1 MDMRYKEDW
10 EQSRKRF
17 EAFWHQEIV
26 DRCCIAITSPLRGK
40 EQLYWEL
47 KSLPRLYGWGDP
59 EAIIKRSVAQFEV
72 TRFGG
77 ESFPG
82 IWLNLGP
89 SGHAGFFKGTRF
101 DVNGESV
108 WFTPTLDENGYT
120 SLEFDSTATLY
131 ELTMSMAKFFVESAK
146 GEYFISMPDTSG
158 NLDALAHLR
167 GNDKLLMDMA
177 MEDEGI
183 LHALD
188 LLQKVWER
196 IISDVYSLVKTN
208 NDGGSMI
215 YWIKSWA
222 PGLHSQMQGDISV
235 MISPDLFKRLI
246 VPELEAQ
253 SDFLEYP
260 LYHLDGSEQ
269 VRHLDHLLGIRKLK
283 AIQWTSVAGQAP
295 PSHHIDALKRIQA
308 SGKSLLISLTDPHEV
323 EPLLTN
329 LSSKGL
335 YLVLDAENED
345 QADTLLTMAARL
357 THE

>member
-1 MDMRYKEDW
+1 MRYKDDW

-26 DRCCIAITSPLRGK
+26 DRCCIAVTSPRRGM
-40 EQLYWEL
+40 ERTYWNL
-47 KSLPRLYGWGDP
+47 KSLPRLYGWADP
-59 EAIIKRSVAQFEV
+59 EAIVRRSVAQFEV
-72 TRFGG
+72 TRYGG

-89 SGHAGFFKGTRF
+89 SGHAGFFKGIQFHANEDT
-101 DVNGESV
+101 V
-108 WFTPTLDENGYT
+108 WFTPTLSEDDYG
-120 SLEFDSTATLY
+120 SLEFDSSATLY
-131 ELTMSMAKFFVESAK
+131 TLTMSMARYFVGQAK

-167 GNDKLLMDMA
+167 GNDGLLMDMA
-177 MEDEGI
+177 VEHEGI
-183 LHALD
+183 SQALVT
-188 LLQKVWER
+188 LQSVWER
-196 IISDVYSLVKTN
+196 IIRDVYTIVHNN

-215 YWIKSWA
+215 YWLKSWA

-235 MISPDLFKRLI
+235 MISPDLYKKLI
-246 VPELEAQ
+246 VPELLAQ
-253 SDFLEYP
+253 ADFLEYP
-260 LYHLDGSEQ
+260 LYHLDGAEQ
-269 VRHLDHLLGIRKLK
+269 IRHLDHLLGVEKIK
-283 AIQWTSVAGQAP
+283 AIQWTSVAGQPP
-295 PSHHIDALKRIQA
+295 PSHFLGALKRIQA
-308 SGKSLLISLTDPHEV
+308 SGKSLLISLTDPREV

-345 QADTLLTMAARL
+345 QVDTLLGIAVRH